1 MGSAEYHL
9 LYENDLT
16 FKVEMTSGGHAIVT
30 GCFQERPDKQNILH
44 FEFDTVQSCLLGKT
58 AVAWF
63 VGFHV
68 AAVCAVVIISF
79 VFLIFG
85 DNLFLPLVRP
95 V

>member
-1 MGSAEYHL
+1 MKTVL
-9 LYENDLT
+9 LHGLGQT
-16 FKVEMTSGGHAIVT
+16 A
-30 GCFQERPDKQNILH
+30 QER
-44 FEFDTVQSCLLGKT
+44 KT